1 MATLS
6 PETRLVFRSADVTA
20 AAEELQAISR
30 EVSDWERALRLA
42 EAEAA
47 TASVWRALAPAR
59 DTLPTQVVEFLRTRT
74 MMSDFRM
81 QRLATRLAE
90 TLSEFQARG
99 VDVLLLKGAAIGAR
113 VDSTFRTRPMTDL
126 DLLVKPEALPEAR
139 AALLAAGWHQSDNP
153 RFHALLAGAQHEAP
167 FYDGALPGQRLELHT
182 RILPP
187 DHSFAVT
194 EQELWD
200 ACSPAPAPFTAAR
213 LPSDLHLFFH
223 LCAHFAWQHQMAF
236 GSWRSIRAVSALL
249 AQPGVALDA
258 MVPQLQRSR
267 AASSVYWTLRLA
279 NALSGIPASD
289 DVRGHLRPP
298 TPEWLARGI
307 ERSIIARIA
316 PGEGQPTPSVRL
328 EQWLWRAAIR
338 PAWSGHSPPRRLQE
352 SNRWLVPEAGAEP
365 STAARIGQQGRNY
378 RAWWRFVTQQ
388 LRS

>member
-1 MATLS
+1 MAALS

-20 AAEELQAISR
+20 TAEELQAIAR

-59 DTLPTQVVEFLRTRT
+59 ETLPAQVVEFLRTRT

-90 TLSEFQARG
+90 TLPEFHARG

-113 VDSTFRTRPMTDL
+113 VDPTFRTRPMTDL

-187 DHSFAVT
+187 DHSFALT
-194 EQELWD
+194 EQEIWD
-200 ACSPAPAPFTAAR
+200 ASSPAPAPFAAAR
-213 LPSDLHLFFH
+213 MPSDTHLCFH
-223 LCAHFAWQHQMAF
+223 VCAHFAWQHQMDF
-236 GSWRSIRAVSALL
+236 GSWRSFRALSAMFARPEVSLEEMDESFVRL
-249 AQPGVALDA
+249 
-258 MVPQLQRSR
+258 R

-279 NALSGIPASD
+279 NALAGERVANA
-289 DVRGHLRPP
+289 VLRRLRPP
-298 TPEWLARGI
+298 TAEWLARGI
-307 ERSIIARIA
+307 ERAAVARIA
-316 PGEGQPTPSVRL
+316 DGEGQPSPSVQVS
-328 EQWLWRAAIR
+328 QWLWRAAIR
-338 PAWSGHSPPRRLQE
+338 PKWSGHKTPRRLEE
-352 SNRWLVPEAGAEP
+352 SKRWLDGSAGGDA
-365 STAARIGQQGRNY
+365 SAVARLGEHGRNY
-378 RAWWRFVTQQ
+378 RAWWRFVRQ
-388 LRS
+388 LLRA